1 MLYAEYVNS
10 IPVTERPFKD
20 EYQNEYQAAPRHSNE
35 DLDEVGTAALFFTS
49 WCIPP
54 PAAILALYATE
65 FFGWRG
71 HSC

>member
-49 WCIPP
+49 
-54 PAAILALYATE
+54 
-65 FFGWRG
+65 
-71 HSC
+71 